1 MTQLDANHQQDEFP
15 VSLDLCF
22 QDKVQFHLYAIHVEV
37 EALLLHTLWCTHLF
51 ICLSVAP
58 IIISY

>member
-37 EALLLHTLWCTHLF
+37 EALLLHTL
-51 ICLSVAP
+51 
-58 IIISY
+58 